1 MLTRRRLILLCL
13 LVVGGLLLAFWWQS
27 ANRGAPVVINGTA
40 VPPIPALIP
49 ARVQQ
54 GAGLYAQHCAACH
67 GTNLEGAPN
76 WKQPDADG
84 AYPPPPHDSSGHT
97 WHHAD
102 DLLLSIVQNG
112 GDPAFNSRMPAF
124 KDKLSTEEI
133 LAILEFFKSR
143 WGPEEREFQWWITS
157 TSRSSWRNDLDTQKG
172 SATGPTLFYDA
183 RALNTR
189 L

>member
-1 MLTRRRLILLCL
+1 MTPRSRLRLIAIFI
-13 LVVGGLLLAFWWQS
+13 VGGLLILLWWQ
-27 ANRGAPVVINGTA
+27 ARTPNPPVVINGTA
-40 VPPIPALIP
+40 VPPVPTLAA

-54 GAGLYAQHCAACH
+54 GSALYAQHCAACH

-124 KDKLSTEEI
+124 RDRLSKEEI
-133 LAILEFFKSR
+133 SAILEYIKSG

-157 TSRSSWRNDLDTQKG
+157 TSRSR
-172 SATGPTLFYDA
+172 
-183 RALNTR
+183 
-189 L
+189 